1 MQASAEALF
10 DRMSTLVG
18 SNLPTGVSAAY
29 YQGFVRRNRAQLVAI
44 LDRQLRARRTGIRSV
59 DPRPSGHTTTAP
71 PDLWSASQRTAAN
84 LAAMRI
90 AASKRPDEMSAQD
103 RAMLATYSGWGGLSI
118 QAVAD
123 KFPTGFPVPEPRG
136 LIHEF
141 YTPTKVVREVA
152 RVIQPHVLDLPRT
165 DGVVLTLEPSAG
177 IGRFVQAAS
186 GPGFEDLLWL
196 VVEWSELSARML
208 QALRADVPV
217 FNGPFERWVREHGAE
232 YAGRLGLVLANPPY
246 GQRGVSITEDPDRAY
261 REKNAYAYFLRRSL
275 DLLAPNGLGVFL
287 VPAGFLTGTG
297 AGQVALREKVLKR
310 HHLAAAYRLPS
321 AIFPGAML
329 VTDLLFFRARGG
341 ELAEVDD
348 GDRFV
353 LEGEYFRR
361 YPEHVLGTEVGKDGG
376 DDDQTK
382 KPRWGYQVVG
392 TFERLPD
399 LVERPVCGACEI
411 VREVVPFP
419 GAKTRPPKGGMT
431 RRLEQATK
439 GLSEH
444 AASAVALGLRVD
456 RYLAA
461 LAAEASDEHVQLWPE
476 LVEALRAWT
485 DKHGNPWASMDL
497 RKLVQKGHV
506 GAERFLTAF
515 TKAGHLIP
523 GLATKPTWT
532 PRYAGKPDDVVALA
546 EWVYRTHRACTL
558 DDLAAAWP
566 GSKGKAAVHARLSE
580 LLDAGWCLDGETFT
594 DLVPESDY
602 LTGNLWPKL
611 DRAEALIAAH
621 AGPAVKLDTHR
632 TEPVVRDGKLWG
644 VVPLDRIEVQ
654 ARRLRDAIQPAV
666 FDDIEGVSARQG
678 WVPLAMVADWMS
690 ATLNQHYG
698 EVDLVRKEGLVQ
710 VPHRDYDDLSDARE
724 LSSETRWCIGW
735 INHDKT
741 TFKPKKRKDES
752 LDEAR
757 LKKAQEWEQSFRA
770 WVASDDDRR
779 ADIEHAYNRHFK
791 GYVAPTYDAE
801 PLSIARFVK
810 DGIRLHPHQ
819 VAGARRIL
827 ANRGGLLAFDVGVGK
842 TYTGIGVLARARQE
856 GWCRRPVVLVPNSIV
871 WKWEA
876 DIRRVLPDYR
886 VAVIGSKRKRI
897 TRGARKGT
905 VTSDTD
911 TPAERAEKWTR
922 FQTGEFDVVLLTY
935 TALSRT
941 RMNEGAIRAYANQ
954 TEAIRREVRLRQRNA
969 RDAKKLTERQAAILK
984 EGVAA
989 WIAEQME
996 LPAGWDYDPG
1006 VAWDDIGVDL
1016 LIVDEAQNFKN
1027 LYLPEAR
1034 EGGVPR
1040 FMGNAGSGSK
1050 RAWQLDFRCAAVR
1063 RKTGG
1068 AGVVLLSATPA
1079 KNSPLEFY
1087 NLVQYVDHD
1096 AWSRMG
1102 IRDPEQFIDRYLR
1115 IELKAVVDSKMD
1127 VVERSA
1133 VVGFQNLHE
1142 LRDVIFRYGEFKT
1155 AEDVGL
1161 KLPEP
1166 KVNVVEVDM
1175 NAAQDAKYERYVGE
1189 IEAALEA
1196 SGSGSAREKS
1206 KILGLLA
1213 RMALVAVHQDLDEGY
1228 SWRTAGTSGVDPVSP
1243 KFAAMSRRVLANRT
1257 CGHIVFV
1264 DNVAAHRWVVQTL
1277 VKAGVPEK
1285 RIAVLNAATAKASA
1299 DRQRIAREFNGEP
1312 EEGVAPKYDVVIA
1325 NAIAYEGIDLQTR
1338 TCAIHH
1344 LDLPWEP
1351 ATLQQRNGRGVR
1363 QGNTLANIEI
1373 NYYFAR
1379 RSQDGLRFNLIQGKL
1394 GWMTELLRS
1403 QARDTNNPGAQMEL
1417 GPEEILLLIS
1427 RDPEKTARRLAEV
1440 RARRE
1445 ADARKKVAEDA
1456 ARMLRGANARFRKA
1470 ERTEDPTEAA
1480 RLRQEGEE
1488 RLKDLATVDPEAWP
1502 WAKWMYAVRD
1512 HDLLVPVAGEAPV
1525 YEGLRVGIPSPW
1537 NPDRTDFV
1545 EFGRVQGTSV
1555 GVREAGTAT
1564 WSEQP
1569 LEKVAALGILP
1580 EHMDAVFPS
1589 DEDARAD
1596 AATAARID
1604 QALRYGGNW
1613 PGLGWTWASDEWVGR
1628 AWARHGDRVVQ
1639 KLAQTSSW
1647 YAEQQ
1652 RVPVAG
1658 RDGLEVRRGSGI
1670 GASDGTV
1677 LPPTLAGWRD
1687 FLALASASGLKFG
1700 ELEQAGLYWWNR
1712 RIPRTLLSSARDD
1725 AAVAAK

>member
-1 MQASAEALF
+1 MQAQAEAIF
-10 DRMSTLVG
+10 DRMTALVG
-18 SNLPTGVSAAY
+18 RNLPPGVSPAY
-29 YQGFVRRNRAQLVAI
+29 FQGFVRRHRPALVAV
-44 LDRQLRARRTGIRSV
+44 LDRHLEARLGNRTGSPPP
-59 DPRPSGHTTTAP
+59 DA
-71 PDLWSASQRTAAN
+71 PDLWSASKRTAAN
-84 LAAMRI
+84 LSAMRV
-90 AASKRPDEMSAQD
+90 AASKRPEEMSADD
-103 RAMLATYSGWGGLSI
+103 RAALAAYSGWGGLSL

-123 KFPTGFPVPEPRG
+123 QFPTGFPVPEERG

-141 YTPTKVVREVA
+141 YTPTRVAREVA
-152 RVIQPHVLDLPRT
+152 RVIRPLVDDLPRSE
-165 DGVVLTLEPSAG
+165 GQVLVLEPSAG

-186 GPGFEDLLWL
+186 GAGFEDLRWL
-196 VVEWSELSARML
+196 TVEWSELSARML
-208 QALRADVPV
+208 QALRGDLAVY
-217 FNGPFERWVREHGAE
+217 NGPFERWVREHGPE
-232 YAGRLGLVLANPPY
+232 VAGRVGLVLSNPPY

-275 DLLAPNGLGVFL
+275 DLLAPNGLGVLL
-287 VPAGFLTGTG
+287 VPAGFLTGRG
-297 AGQVALREKVLKR
+297 GPHVALREKVLKR

-341 ELAEVDD
+341 QLAEVDD

-353 LEGEYFRR
+353 LEGRYFEQF
-361 YPEHVLGTEVGKDGG
+361 PDHVLGTEVGKDAG
-376 DDDQTK
+376 DDDQTR
-382 KPRWGYQVVG
+382 KPRYGYQVVG
-392 TFERLPD
+392 TFERLPE
-399 LVERPVCGACEI
+399 LVERPICGACDPERSGGGRKPWSAEGGPGT
-411 VREVVPFP
+411 VRIAHEVIPFP
-419 GAKTRPPKGGMT
+419 GPKARKARSGLA
-431 RRLEQATK
+431 RQLDEATA
-439 GLSEH
+439 GLSDH
-444 AASAVALGLRVD
+444 TASAVALGLRVD

-476 LVEALRAWT
+476 LTEALRAWVS
-485 DKHGNPWASMDL
+485 KHGNPWASRDL
-497 RKLVQKGHV
+497 RKLAQSGHV
-506 GAERFLTAF
+506 GAERFLAAF
-515 TKAGHLIP
+515 TRGGDLIP
-523 GLATKPTWT
+523 CLATKTTWT
-532 PRYAGKPDDVVALA
+532 PRYAGRPDDVVALA
-546 EWVYRTHRACTL
+546 EFLYRTRRALTL
-558 DDLAAAWP
+558 RQLAEAF
-566 GSKGKAAVHARLSE
+566 GKPVGARLVE
-580 LLDAGWCLDGETFT
+580 LLDAGWCLDGDGWEQ
-594 DLVPESDY
+594 LVPEADY
-602 LTGNLWPKL
+602 LAGNLWPKH
-611 DRAEALIAAH
+611 DRAAAV
-621 AGPAVKLDTHR
+621 APDAVLH
-632 TEPVVRDGKLWG
+632 G
-644 VVPLDRIEVQ
+644 VVPAERVAAQ
-654 ARRLRDAIQPAV
+654 ARRLLDTIGPAV
-666 FDDIEGVSARQG
+666 FEEIQGVSARQG
-678 WVPLAMVADWMS
+678 WVPLPMVAAWMS
-690 ATLNQHYG
+690 ETLNRHYDAV
-698 EVDLVRKEGLVQ
+698 ELVRKEGLVQ
-710 VPHRDYDDLSDARE
+710 VPHRDYEDLDKARE
-724 LSSETRWCIGW
+724 LSSESRWCIGW

-752 LDEAR
+752 LDEVR
-757 LKKAQEWEQSFRA
+757 LKKAQEWDQSFRA
-770 WVASDDDRR
+770 WVASDAERQAR
-779 ADIEHAYNRHFK
+779 IEHAYNRHFK

-801 PLSIARFVK
+801 PLSIARWVK
-810 DGIRLHPHQ
+810 DGVRLHPHQ
-819 VAGARRIL
+819 VAGARRVL

-842 TYTGIGVLARARQE
+842 TYTGIALLARARQE
-856 GWCRRPVVLVPNSIV
+856 GWVRRPVVLVPNSIV

-886 VAVIGSKRKRI
+886 VAVVGSKRKLVA
-897 TRGARKGT
+897 RGARKGL

-922 FQTGEFDVVLLTY
+922 FQAGEFDVVLLTY
-935 TALSRT
+935 TALART
-941 RMNEGAIRAYANQ
+941 RMNEGAIRAYADA

-969 RDAKKLTERQAAILK
+969 ADAKKLTERQEAILK

-996 LPAGWDYDPG
+996 LPPGWDYDPG

-1040 FMGNAGSGSK
+1040 FMGNAGEGSK

-1087 NLVQYVDHD
+1087 NLVQYIDHD

-1115 IELKAVVDSKMD
+1115 IELQAVVDSKMD

-1166 KVNVVEVDM
+1166 RVNVVEVDM
-1175 NAAQDAKYERYVGE
+1175 NAAQDAKYERYVHQ
-1189 IEAALEA
+1189 IEAALDSSRA
-1196 SGSGSAREKS
+1196 GDKA

-1213 RMALVAVHQDLDEGY
+1213 RMALVAVHPDLDEGY
-1228 SWRTAGTSGVDPVSP
+1228 DWRSAATAGVDPVSP
-1243 KFAAMSRRVLANRT
+1243 KFAAMAKRVAMNRT

-1277 VKAGVPEK
+1277 VKSGVPEK
-1285 RIAVLNAATAKASA
+1285 RIAVLNASTAKAAA

-1312 EEGVAPKYDVVIA
+1312 EEGVAPKFDVVIA

-1394 GWMTELLRS
+1394 GWMTELIRS

-1417 GPEEILLLIS
+1417 GPEEVLLLIS

-1440 RARRE
+1440 KARRE
-1445 ADARKKVAEDA
+1445 SEARKKVAEDA

-1470 ERTEDPTEAA
+1470 ERTEDPAEGA
-1480 RLRQEGEE
+1480 RLRAEGEE
-1488 RLKDLATVDPEAWP
+1488 RLKDLTTVDPAAWP

-1512 HDLLVPVAGEAPV
+1512 RELLVPAGGEAPV
-1525 YEGLRVGIPSPW
+1525 FEGLRVGKPSAW
-1537 NPDRTDFV
+1537 NPERTDFV
-1545 EFGRVQGTSV
+1545 ELGRVKGTSI
-1555 GVREAGTAT
+1555 GMREAGSAN
-1564 WSEQP
+1564 WAEQP
-1569 LEKVAALGILP
+1569 LEKVAALGIEP
-1580 EHMDAVFPS
+1580 EHLDPTWPED
-1589 DEDARAD
+1589 DEARGDVAIG
-1596 AATAARID
+1596 ARVD
-1604 QALRYGGNW
+1604 QALRYGGSW
-1613 PGLGWTWASDEWVGR
+1613 TSLGWTWASDPWLER
-1628 AWARHGDRVVQ
+1628 AWARVGDRVVR
-1639 KLAQTSSW
+1639 KLAEASSW
-1647 YAEQQ
+1647 YADQQ
-1652 RVPVAG
+1652 QVPVVVRGTLKIARG
-1658 RDGLEVRRGSGI
+1658 AALASPEVS
-1670 GASDGTV
+1670 V
-1677 LPPTLAGWRD
+1677 LPPTLSGWRH
-1687 FLALASASGLKFG
+1687 FLELAPASGLKFG
-1700 ELEQAGLYWWNR
+1700 ELDQAAAYWWDR
-1712 RIPRTLLSSARDD
+1712 RIPRTLLSASRED
-1725 AAVAAK
+1725 AMAAK

>member
-1 MQASAEALF
+1 MQAEALL
-10 DRMSTLVG
+10 DRMASIVG
-18 SNLPTGVSAAY
+18 RNLPPGVTQVY
-29 YQGFVRRNRAQLVAI
+29 FDGFLRRNRRQLVAI
-44 LDRQLRARRTGIRSV
+44 LDQQLRGRATRYPTGTRS
-59 DPRPSGHTTTAP
+59 RPSPIVAAP
-71 PDLWSASQRTAAN
+71 DVPDLWSASKRTAAN
-84 LAAMRI
+84 LAAMRL
-90 AASKRPDEMSAQD
+90 AASKRPEEMSAAD
-103 RAMLATYSGWGGLSI
+103 RAALAAYSGWGGLSI

-123 KFPTGFPVPEPRG
+123 QFPTGFPVPEPRG

-152 RVIQPHVLDLPRT
+152 RVIQPLVLDLPRA

-186 GPGFEDLLWL
+186 GPGFEDLQWL

-208 QALRADVPV
+208 QALRADVRV

-232 YAGRLGLVLANPPY
+232 YAGRLGLVLSNPPY

-287 VPAGFLTGTG
+287 VPGGFLTGKGTVQ
-297 AGQVALREKVLKR
+297 ASLREKVLKR
-310 HHLAAAYRLPS
+310 HHLSTAYRLPS
-321 AIFPGAML
+321 ALFPGAML

-341 ELAEVDD
+341 ELGEVDD

-353 LEGEYFRR
+353 LEGDYFRR
-361 YPEHVLGTEVGKDGG
+361 YPEHVLGTEVGQDAG

-392 TFERLPD
+392 TFDRLPD

-411 VREVVPFP
+411 VREVIPFP
-419 GAKTRPPKGGMT
+419 GTKARKSKGT
-431 RRLEQATK
+431 VARRLEQATA

-461 LAAEASDEHVQLWPE
+461 LAAETSDEHVQLWPE
-476 LVEALRAWT
+476 LVEALNAWT
-485 DKHGNPWASMDL
+485 KKHGNPWTSQDL
-497 RKLVQKGHV
+497 RKLVQKGHTA
-506 GAERFLTAF
+506 AERFLTAF
-515 TKAGHLIP
+515 SKAGQLIP

-532 PRYAGKPDDVVALA
+532 PRYTGKPDDVVALA
-546 EWVYRTHRACTL
+546 EWVYRTHRACSVA
-558 DDLAAAWP
+558 DLEAAW
-566 GSKGKAAVHARLSE
+566 KAGAGPLSVRARLPE
-580 LLDAGWCLDGETFT
+580 LLDAGWCLDGNAFA
-594 DLVPESDY
+594 DLVPEADY

-611 DRAEALIAAH
+611 DRAEALVSE
-621 AGPAVKLDTHR
+621 GK
-632 TEPVVRDGKLWG
+632 TERLHGTVA
-644 VVPLDRIEVQ
+644 LDRIETQ
-654 ARRLRDAIQPAV
+654 ARKLRDTIEPAV
-666 FDDIEGVSARQG
+666 FDDIEGVSPRQG
-678 WVPLAMVADWMS
+678 WIPLSLVAQWMS
-690 ATLNQHYG
+690 GTLNKHYG
-698 EVDLVRKEGLVQ
+698 DVDLVRKDGLVQ
-710 VPHRDYDDLSDARE
+710 VPTHDYEDLKSTRE
-724 LSSETRWCIGW
+724 YASETRWCIGW

-741 TFKPKKRKDES
+741 TFKPKKRRDES
-752 LDEAR
+752 IDEAR
-757 LKKAQEWEQSFRA
+757 IKKAQEWEQSFRA

-779 ADIEHAYNRHFK
+779 TQVEHAYNRHFK

-801 PLSIARFVK
+801 PLAIARFVK

-886 VAVIGSKRKRI
+886 IAVIGSKRKLV
-897 TRGARKGT
+897 TRGKRKGT
-905 VTSDTD
+905 VTSATD
-911 TPAERAEKWTR
+911 TLAERAEKWTR

-935 TALSRT
+935 TALART
-941 RMNEGAIRAYANQ
+941 RMNEKAIRAYADQ

-969 RDAKKLTERQAAILK
+969 RDTKKLTERQAAILK

-996 LPAGWDYDPG
+996 LPRGWDYDPG

-1050 RAWQLDFRCAAVR
+1050 RAWQLDFRCAVVR
-1063 RKTGG
+1063 RQTGG

-1087 NLVQYVDHD
+1087 NLIQYVDHE

-1115 IELKAVVDSKMD
+1115 IELKAVVDSKME

-1175 NAAQDAKYERYVGE
+1175 NAAQDAKYDRYVSE
-1189 IEAALEA
+1189 IEAALES
-1196 SGSGSAREKS
+1196 SGSGSAQDRS

-1228 SWRTAGTSGVDPVSP
+1228 SWKTAAASGVDPISP
-1243 KFAAMSRRVLANRT
+1243 KFAAMARRVLANRT

-1277 VKAGVPEK
+1277 VKAGIPDK

-1299 DRQRIAREFNGEP
+1299 DRQRIAREFNGDP
-1312 EEGVAPKYDVVIA
+1312 DEGVAPKYDVVIA

-1363 QGNTLANIEI
+1363 QGNTLSNIEI

-1394 GWMTELLRS
+1394 GWMTELIRS

-1440 RARRE
+1440 KARRE
-1445 ADARKKVAEDA
+1445 AEARKKVAEDA

-1470 ERTEDPTEAA
+1470 ERTEDPAEAA

-1512 HDLLVPVAGEAPV
+1512 HELLVPTDGAAPV
-1525 YEGLRVGIPSPW
+1525 HEGLRVGVPNAW
-1537 NPDRTDFV
+1537 NPDNTDFA
-1545 EFGRVQGTSV
+1545 EFGRVKGTSV
-1555 GVREAGTAT
+1555 GVREAGSAT
-1564 WSEQP
+1564 WTEQTI
-1569 LEKVAALGILP
+1569 EKVATLGIQP
-1580 EHMDAVFPS
+1580 EHMAVVFPE
-1589 DEDARAD
+1589 DEEARAN
-1596 AATAARID
+1596 AATGSRID

-1613 PGLGWTWASDEWVGR
+1613 PALGWTWASDDWLSR
-1628 AWARHGDRVVQ
+1628 AWARHGGTVVQ

-1652 RVPVAG
+1652 HVPVVANG
-1658 RDGLEVRRGSGI
+1658 VLEVRRGRSI
-1670 GASDGTV
+1670 AAPDATV
-1677 LPPTLAGWRD
+1677 IPPTRAGWLD
-1687 FLALASASGLKFG
+1687 FLALAPASDLKFR
-1700 ELEQAGLYWWNR
+1700 EVEQAGLYWWDR
-1712 RIPRTLLSSARDD
+1712 RIPRTLLSAAREPD
-1725 AAVAAK
+1725 AAAAK